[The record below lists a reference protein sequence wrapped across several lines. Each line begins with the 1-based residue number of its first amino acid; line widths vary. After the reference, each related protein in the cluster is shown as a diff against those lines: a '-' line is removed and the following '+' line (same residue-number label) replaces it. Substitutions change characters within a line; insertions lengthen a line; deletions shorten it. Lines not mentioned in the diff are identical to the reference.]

1 MQRPPSDSIS
11 SSTYSPALVLARLA
25 RLRKEMT
32 SAGWDGYFVPSADP
46 HLSEYLPDRWKRR
59 EYLSGFTGSLG
70 DLLVG
75 QTGAWLWTDSRY
87 FLQADEQ
94 LAGTGITLCRL
105 GIAGAPT
112 LETVIDEHFPRM
124 TVAVDP
130 HTILV
135 RDRERL
141 TKALRNVSGQII
153 LAPHNLVDAI
163 WENHPSLP
171 AHSISIYPLSF
182 AGISVA
188 DKITLVRE
196 HLATLLPHEGLSY
209 IHPISALDAVAWLFN
224 IRGSDVPFN
233 PLALGYAVIS
243 PDLAVVYLNI
253 SMTSREVVAQLALE
267 GVTVRSYGDFIPSL
281 GEYQGHWIID
291 PQSTNAAIIEM
302 VEKSDTGPI
311 IKAPSPITLLK
322 SVKNPVEIEGMRMAH
337 LLDGAAFTS
346 LLHWLNSRVSD
357 TEITELSLAEKL
369 EEFRSQN
376 PAYRGPS
383 FPTIAG
389 FGPHGAIVHYSATP
403 SCASSVTT
411 SALLLIDS
419 GGHYLHGTTDATRTI
434 HLGDPIPEEAERYTL
449 VLKGHLALSRAVF
462 PAGTDGCDLDAL
474 ARAPL
479 WSHGLN
485 YGHGTGHGVGC
496 YLPVHEGP
504 QRIALGRRSAPLLPG
519 MVVSNEPGYYKP
531 GAYGIRIENLL
542 LVTERPDLAS
552 HELGE
557 FLSFSPLTL
566 VPYCRRLV
574 VTSLLSE
581 EERNQINAYHRSV
594 RESLEPL
601 LPCEVASWLQQ
612 ETAPL

>member
-1 MQRPPSDSIS
+1 MAD
-11 SSTYSPALVLARLA
+11 
-25 RLRKEMT
+25 
-32 SAGWDGYFVPSADP
+32 AGWDGYLVPSADP
-46 HLSEYLPDRWKRR
+46 HLSEYLPDHWKRR

-75 QTGAWLWTDSRY
+75 KTGAWLWTDSRY
-87 FLQADEQ
+87 FLQAEEQ
-94 LAGTGITLCRL
+94 LAGTDISLCRL
-105 GIAGAPT
+105 GIAGEPT
-112 LETVIDEHFPRM
+112 LETVIDEHFPGM

-141 TKALRNVSGQII
+141 TKALGKVSGQLI
-153 LAPHNLVDAI
+153 LASHNLVDAV
-163 WENHPSLP
+163 WEDQPSLP
-171 AHSISIYPLSF
+171 ADPISIHPLSF

-188 DKITLVRE
+188 DKISLVRE
-196 HLATLLPHEGLSY
+196 HLATLLPREGLSY

-224 IRGSDVPFN
+224 IRGSDIPFN

-243 PDLAVVYLNI
+243 SDIAVAYLNI
-253 SMTSREVVAQLALE
+253 SIASREVVAQLAHE
-267 GVTVRSYGDFIPSL
+267 GVTVRPYGDFISSL
-281 GEYQGHWIID
+281 EEYRGTWIID
-291 PQSTNAAIIEM
+291 PLSTNAAIIEM
-302 VEKSDTGPI
+302 IERSNTPPVI
-311 IKAPSPITLLK
+311 RAPSPITLLK
-322 SVKNPVEIEGMRMAH
+322 SVKNPVELEGMRMAH

-346 LLHWLNSRVSD
+346 LLHWLNTRVLD

-376 PAYRGPS
+376 PTYRGPS

-403 SCASSVTT
+403 SSASSVTP

-434 HLGDPIPEEAERYTL
+434 HLGDPTPEEAERYTL
-449 VLKGHLALSRAVF
+449 VLKGHLALARAVF

-479 WSHGLN
+479 WNHGLN

-504 QRIALGRRSAPLLPG
+504 QRIALGRRSVSLLPG

-557 FLSFSPLTL
+557 FLSFSPLSL

-574 VTSLLSE
+574 VPSLLSD
-581 EERNQINAYHRSV
+581 EERSQINAYHRFV

-601 LPCEVASWLQQ
+601 LPRDISLWLQQ
-612 ETAPL
+612 ETAPV